1 MALELIEL
9 KPLELKPIDLKSI
22 HLKAIDLESFITIAD
37 LPQMPKLTSKS
48 TPMHIHHPTFRVT
61 HSVCGAFLIDEN
73 PCPFS

>member
-37 LPQMPKLTSKS
+37 LPQIPKLASK
-48 TPMHIHHPTFRVT
+48 
-61 HSVCGAFLIDEN
+61 
-73 PCPFS
+73 